1 MRKPKAPA
9 SRPEDSRLAIIK
21 LPREMPDG
29 KTTTLHPL
37 TWLMREKLGE
47 PRNEDGLPNKSDLAR
62 HLDVRPQSL
71 YKWERLCK
79 ADRNYPLPIIRAK
92 EIAAFFGVKPAL
104 FRPDI
109 FGA

>member
-9 SRPEDSRLAIIK
+9 NRPANSRLAIVK

-29 KTTTLHPL
+29 KTTSSHPL

-47 PRNEDGLPNKSDLAR
+47 ERNKSDLAR
-62 HLDVRPQSL
+62 ALNVRPQSL

-79 ADRNYPLPIIRAK
+79 ADRNYPLPIPRAMQ
-92 EIAAFFGVKPAL
+92 IAKFFNVKPTL
-104 FRPDI
+104 LRPDI
-109 FGA
+109 FGSV